1 MPSLANCVSK
11 TETHF
16 SFRAKKKQFL
26 VRQKIFR
33 VLTMPIFNE
42 RNDFL
47 LHDVYT
53 TTERYN
59 FEPVTLEPYTLPD
72 VDFDEVK
79 GVIISGF
86 IFCRF
91 LNQRLINQHDYQ
103 IIIIPN
109 IDTIIKLVC
118 LLTAAIVGFIAII
131 CICCGCC
138 AGQGQTFFMGRT
150 FQSGDIF

>member
-1 MPSLANCVSK
+1 
-11 TETHF
+11 
-16 SFRAKKKQFL
+16 
-26 VRQKIFR
+26 
-33 VLTMPIFNE
+33 MPIFNE

-91 LNQRLINQHDYQ
+91 LN
-103 IIIIPN
+103 
-109 IDTIIKLVC
+109 
-118 LLTAAIVGFIAII
+118 
-131 CICCGCC
+131 
-138 AGQGQTFFMGRT
+138 
-150 FQSGDIF
+150 